1 MKVIKLCSFQGWE
14 GKDGKKMRTVEME
27 LQVGEEV
34 KSVKLYQLESDP
46 LPKADDEYGDEWE
59 LKGKADNNGNP
70 FIVLHKKTEK
80 KEFQKS
86 YQKYP
91 QKEVSPRAYVLS
103 TVIPTVFPDV
113 LRGTFSKEQV
123 VNALEWF
130 IKWSEST
137 EETPSGK

>member
-27 LQVGEEV
+27 LQVGEEAKQV
-34 KSVKLYQLESDP
+34 KFYQLESDP

-70 FIVLHKKTEK
+70 FIVLSKKKTEK
-80 KEFQKS
+80 NSKP

-91 QKEVSPRAYVLS
+91 QKEVSPRSYLINTCLPS
-103 TVIPTVFPDV
+103 VFPAVLGGAYTVKQVTDV
-113 LRGTFSKEQV
+113 LE
-123 VNALEWF
+123 EF
-130 IKWSEST
+130 ILWAEADK
-137 EETPSGK
+137 K